1 MIAVIGYV
9 LVFVVLCFLWFVLEI
24 MRVILAPKKP
34 KQKAENVQHVK
45 EQPAAVPEPVAAS
58 NEMEEEE
65 LVAVLTAAV
74 AASLNTSTYN
84 LRIKSFR
91 RINTVDNAWS
101 SASRI
106 DAVNKL

>member
-9 LVFVVLCFLWFVLEI
+9 LVFVVLCFLWGVLEV
-24 MRVILAPKKP
+24 MRVVLAPKKP
-34 KQKAENVQHVK
+34 KQKATSVQPAE
-45 EQPAAVPEPVAAS
+45 EQPVTVPEPAAAS
-58 NEMEEEE
+58 DDMEEEE

-84 LRIKSFR
+84 LRIKSFK